1 MRKPVLHIII
11 LYSLALL
18 LTACG
23 NSPRYHI
30 TVLQCSV
37 GNWRYKLNQEL
48 LAAQHLYE
56 EDVEVE
62 ILNCHDRSDIQVRQI
77 DSLIHSDVDLL
88 VVAPNEY
95 AEVAPAL
102 KRAKESGKPVI
113 LFDRRADTDDYTAF
127 IGGDNVAVG
136 RLAADYAAQLA
147 TNRHSSSPTP
157 PRPQSPLR
165 PQNPQNPQSPQNP
178 QNLPLV
184 LEITAL
190 QSTSPS
196 RDRHKGF
203 DEAIRQHPEVDYQC
217 IFSNWDDH
225 RTDSIVRQALQS
237 DRRPDVI
244 FCHSDFMA
252 RGASWAVSD
261 AGLEK
266 EVKIIG
272 VDGLPGPG
280 EGIEGVEQGWLAATC
295 TYPTQGEKIVRLAL
309 DILGGKPYERDNSL
323 QSMVITPENVSMVAL
338 YNKELQQQGGQLLTI
353 QDKLEEYFGLYNV
366 QSKIIWAA
374 VAVIVLLIVAVLLT
388 WRGVVQIRAA
398 HRRQKALNKEQ
409 KLFYTNASH
418 QLKTPLTLIAGPV
431 SQLLQRNAV
440 KGEDLQLLEITER
453 NISQMENVLS
463 DVLNFGKDTT
473 QPAVDDTTAQQVLQ
487 QQAAAIVEKEHL
499 GMLKQEDTDE
509 LANILI
515 VDDNADMRHYL
526 RTLLASRFYVLEA
539 PDGQSGL
546 QLARESVP
554 DIVISDV
561 MMPVMDGLQFCK
573 SLKEDFITSHIP
585 VILLTARSTEV
596 QQMEGYEH
604 GADAYMTK
612 PFSADLLISRI
623 DNLLRSR
630 QQLQAVFK
638 GGQEA
643 DKEVKLTTQDK
654 LFMDHLRDVVREKM
668 ANPKLKMDDLGD
680 ELGISR
686 VQLYRKVKVLTGL
699 SPVELLREMRL
710 ERAKTLLNSTTK
722 TVAEIAYEVG
732 FTTPSYFTTCF
743 KKQFDKLPM
752 ELRAE

>member
-1 MRKPVLHIII
+1 MRNLHIII
-11 LYSLALL
+11 LYSLTLL
-18 LTACG
+18 LTACSSG
-23 NSPRYHI
+23 PHYRI

-37 GNWRYKLNQEL
+37 GNWRYKLNNEL
-48 LAAQHLYE
+48 LAAQHLYDQ
-56 EDVEVE
+56 DVEVE
-62 ILNCHDRSDIQVRQI
+62 ILNCHDQSDVQVRQI
-77 DSLIHSDVDLL
+77 DSLLNEDVDLL

-102 KRAKESGKPVI
+102 RRAKERGKPVI
-113 LFDRRADTDDYTAF
+113 LFDRKADTDDYTAF
-127 IGGDNVAVG
+127 IGGDNEDVG
-136 RLAADYAAQLA
+136 RLAANYAVQLVKEGGG
-147 TNRHSSSPTP
+147 N
-157 PRPQSPLR
+157 
-165 PQNPQNPQSPQNP
+165 N
-178 QNLPLV
+178 V

-203 DEAIRQHPEVDYQC
+203 EETISQHPEVDYQC

-225 RTDSIVRQALQS
+225 RTDTIVRQALQS
-237 DRRPDVI
+237 DHRPDII

-252 RGASWAVSD
+252 RGASWAVKD
-261 AGLEK
+261 AGMEGQ
-266 EVKIIG
+266 VKIIG

-295 TYPTQGEKIVRLAL
+295 VYPTQGERIVKLAL
-309 DILGGKPYERDNSL
+309 DILEGKPYERNNFL
-323 QSMVITPENVSMVAL
+323 QSMVITPVNVGMVAL
-338 YNKELQQQGGQLLTI
+338 YSSQLQRQSENLVTI
-353 QDKLEEYFGLYNV
+353 QDRLEEYFGLYNV

-398 HRRQKALNKEQ
+398 HRRQKAFNKEQ

-431 SQLLQRNAV
+431 GQLLQRNAV
-440 KGEDLQLLEITER
+440 KGDDLQLLEIAER

-473 QPAVDDTTAQQVLQ
+473 QPAVDDSTAQGILQ

-499 GMLKQEDTDE
+499 GMLKQEDTEE
-509 LANILI
+509 LSNILI

-561 MMPVMDGLQFCK
+561 MMPVMDGLQFCQ
-573 SLKEDFITSHIP
+573 SLKQDFITSHIP
-585 VILLTARSTEV
+585 VILLTARSTEA

-612 PFSADLLISRI
+612 PFSANLLISRI

-630 QQLQAVFK
+630 QQLQELFK
-638 GGQEA
+638 GGQVD

-699 SPVELLREMRL
+699 SPVELLKEMRL

-743 KKQFDKLPM
+743 KKQFGKLPM
-752 ELRAE
+752 EFRAE

>member
-1 MRKPVLHIII
+1 MRNLHIII
-11 LYSLALL
+11 LYSLTLL
-18 LTACG
+18 LTACSSG
-23 NSPRYHI
+23 PHYRI

-37 GNWRYKLNQEL
+37 GNWRYKLNNEL
-48 LAAQHLYE
+48 LAAQHLYDQ
-56 EDVEVE
+56 DVEVE
-62 ILNCHDRSDIQVRQI
+62 ILNCHDQSDVQVRQI
-77 DSLIHSDVDLL
+77 DSLLNEDVDLL

-102 KRAKESGKPVI
+102 RRAKERGKPVI
-113 LFDRRADTDDYTAF
+113 LFDRKADTDDYTAF
-127 IGGDNVAVG
+127 IGGDNEDVG
-136 RLAADYAAQLA
+136 RLAANYAVQLVKEGGG
-147 TNRHSSSPTP
+147 N
-157 PRPQSPLR
+157 
-165 PQNPQNPQSPQNP
+165 N
-178 QNLPLV
+178 V

-203 DEAIRQHPEVDYQC
+203 EETISQHPEVDYQC

-225 RTDSIVRQALQS
+225 RTDTIVRQALQS
-237 DRRPDVI
+237 DHRPDII

-252 RGASWAVSD
+252 RGASWAVKD
-261 AGLEK
+261 AGMEGQ
-266 EVKIIG
+266 VKIIG

-295 TYPTQGEKIVRLAL
+295 VYPTQGERIVKLAL
-309 DILGGKPYERDNSL
+309 DILEGKPYERNNFL
-323 QSMVITPENVSMVAL
+323 QSMVITPVNVGMVAL
-338 YNKELQQQGGQLLTI
+338 YSSQLQRQSENLVTI
-353 QDKLEEYFGLYNV
+353 QDRLEEYFGLYNV

-398 HRRQKALNKEQ
+398 HRRQKAFNKEQ

-431 SQLLQRNAV
+431 GQLLQRNAV
-440 KGEDLQLLEITER
+440 KGDDLQLLEIAER

-473 QPAVDDTTAQQVLQ
+473 QPAVDDSTAQGILQ

-499 GMLKQEDTDE
+499 GMLKQEDTEE
-509 LANILI
+509 LSNILI

-561 MMPVMDGLQFCK
+561 MMPVMDGLQFCQ
-573 SLKEDFITSHIP
+573 SLKQDFITSHIP
-585 VILLTARSTEV
+585 VILLTARSTEA

-630 QQLQAVFK
+630 QQLQELFK
-638 GGQEA
+638 GGQVD

-699 SPVELLREMRL
+699 SPVELLKEMRL

-743 KKQFDKLPM
+743 KKQFGKLPM
-752 ELRAE
+752 EFRAE

>member
-1 MRKPVLHIII
+1 MQKNVLHIII
-11 LYSLALL
+11 LYSLMLL
-18 LTACG
+18 LTACSSG
-23 NSPRYHI
+23 THYHI
-30 TVLQCSV
+30 AVLQCSV
-37 GNWRYKLNQEL
+37 GNWRYKLNNEL
-48 LAAQHLYE
+48 LAAQHLYDQ
-56 EDVEVE
+56 DVEVE
-62 ILNCHDRSDIQVRQI
+62 ILNCHDQSDVQVRQI
-77 DSLIHSDVDLL
+77 DSLLNQDVDLL

-102 KRAKESGKPVI
+102 RRCKERDMPVI
-113 LFDRRADTDDYTAF
+113 LFDRKADTNDYTAF
-127 IGGDNVAVG
+127 IGGDNEDVG
-136 RLAADYAAQLA
+136 RLAANYAVQLVKEYGGH
-147 TNRHSSSPTP
+147 N
-157 PRPQSPLR
+157 
-165 PQNPQNPQSPQNP
+165 
-178 QNLPLV
+178 V

-196 RDRHKGF
+196 RDRHRGF
-203 DEAIRQHPEVDYQC
+203 DKTIRQHPEVNYQC
-217 IFSNWDDH
+217 VFSNWDDH
-225 RTDSIVRQALQS
+225 RTDTIVRQALQS
-237 DRRPDVI
+237 DRCPDVI

-252 RGASWAVSD
+252 RGASWAVKD
-261 AGLEK
+261 AGLEGQ
-266 EVKIIG
+266 VKIIG

-295 TYPTQGEKIVRLAL
+295 VYPTQGELIVRLAL
-309 DILGGKPYERDNSL
+309 DILEGKPYERNNVL
-323 QSMVITPENVSMVAL
+323 QSMVITPDNVNMVAL
-338 YNKELQQQGGQLLTI
+338 YSKELQKQGSQLLTI
-353 QDKLEEYFGLYNV
+353 QDKLEEYFGLYNM

-374 VAVIVLLIVAVLLT
+374 VAVIVLLVVAVLLT

-398 HRRQKALNKEQ
+398 HRRQKALNREQ

-431 SQLLQRNAV
+431 SQLLQRKAV

-453 NISQMENVLS
+453 NICQMENVLS
-463 DVLNFGKDTT
+463 DVLKFGKDTS
-473 QPAVDDTTAQQVLQ
+473 QPAVDDHTAQGIMQ

-499 GMLKQEDTDE
+499 GMLKQEDTEE
-509 LANILI
+509 LSNILI

-561 MMPVMDGLQFCK
+561 MMPVMDGLQFCQR
-573 SLKEDFITSHIP
+573 LKQDFITSHIP
-585 VILLTARSTEV
+585 VILLTARSTEA

-612 PFSADLLISRI
+612 PFRADLLISRI

-638 GGQEA
+638 GGQA
-643 DKEVKLTTQDK
+643 DAKEVKLTTQDK

-680 ELGISR
+680 DLGISR

-722 TVAEIAYEVG
+722 TVAEIGYEVG

-743 KKQFDKLPM
+743 KKQFGKLPM
-752 ELRAE
+752 EFRAE